1 MVSSTA
7 RTAWSHV
14 TTNARAVM
22 KSTSWSSKTLTKK
35 HRIKLSKTN
44 TTQLSGNNMNVY
56 EKLNIARKKFHG
68 IELKKSGHNK
78 FAGYKYFELGDFIIP
93 ALDIFN
99 EVGLTAVISFGK
111 EEAIMVI
118 VDNEKPENRIIISSP
133 MSSAALK
140 GCHEVQ
146 NLGAV
151 QTYLRRYLW
160 VAALEIVEH
169 DALDSSPKL
178 TEEGVNKKGNAPV
191 VTPRGG
197 IGENLPQ
204 DIKDFL
210 TDLAAGVTELVDQGK
225 AKEALALIDEQALEA
240 DQRVWLANQMSST
253 VRSALKSAKG

>member
-1 MVSSTA
+1 MSIY
-7 RTAWSHV
+7 
-14 TTNARAVM
+14 
-22 KSTSWSSKTLTKK
+22 K
-35 HRIKLSKTN
+35 KLSD
-44 TTQLSGNNMNVY
+44 
-56 EKLNIARKKFHG
+56 AREHFHDL
-68 IELKKSGHNK
+68 ELKKTGHNK
-78 FAGYKYFELGDFIIP
+78 FAGYKYFELGDFLIP
-93 ALDIFN
+93 ALRVLKMYGI
-99 EVGLTAVISFGK
+99 VSVISFGK
-111 EEAIMVI
+111 EFATMRLIDI
-118 VDNEKPENRIIISSP
+118 DKPDEFIEITSP

-140 GCHEVQ
+140 GAHEIQ

-178 TEEGVNKKGNAPV
+178 TDEGVKKKGNAPV

-197 IGENLPQ
+197 IGDDLSQ

-225 AKEALALIDEQALEA
+225 AKEALALIDEQALEP

-253 VRSALKSAKG
+253 VRSALKKIKEVNNG